1 MLLLSCC
8 TFSLTAFDPTWPKC
22 RKVQDICLIFCDFIG
37 FISSFF
43 KMRSCL
49 WILGLGFWTYGWI
62 CLLGPSG
69 PNLVS
74 GPQAPRSRHF
84 LRFYNFIGFI
94 SSFLKNQGPVCE
106 YWRLSS
112 GLMVGYFLG
121 QSGPNLTSR
130 LQAPR
135 SRHFSRFYNFIG
147 LISSFLKKW
156 GPVCEYWSQGF
167 GLMAGYVFWAQV
179 APRFSF

>member
-74 GPQAPRSRHF
+74 RPQAPRSRHF

-94 SSFLKNQGPVCE
+94 SSFLK
-106 YWRLSS
+106 
-112 GLMVGYFLG
+112 
-121 QSGPNLTSR
+121 
-130 LQAPR
+130 
-135 SRHFSRFYNFIG
+135 
-147 LISSFLKKW
+147 KW
-156 GPVCEYWSQGF
+156 GPICEYWSQGS
-167 GLMAGYVFWAQV
+167 GLMAEYVFWAQV
-179 APRFSF
+179 AQIQFPGPRSQGQDIFWDFMVLLDSSHDSWKNEVLFVKIRAIVLE